1 MRDITLAIINILL
14 ADTAV
19 YNVVGLRV
27 HRVELPTGPTLPAIV
42 VSKIDDIRPNDTST
56 PYGRSRIQ
64 TTVFATSDGAADNLS
79 GMIADSLNQVINTIL
94 SGVIIVGIE
103 DAGTFSDNNTDIG
116 TWMYH
121 RDFMVMYR

>member
-42 VSKIDDIRPNDTST
+42 VSKISDIRPNNSSVPYTS
-56 PYGRSRIQ
+56 SRIQ
-64 TTVFATSDGAADNLS
+64 ITVFATSDGEADDIS

-103 DAGTFSDNNTDIG
+103 DAGTFSDNNPDIG